1 MFVTLEEAKE
11 YLKVEY
17 EEEDTLLLT
26 LIASAEQMCADILR
40 REIQLEDSLVK
51 TAVLYAVGVM
61 FENRGTN
68 EETEQLIPTLKNI
81 LSSSRKEVF

>member
-1 MFVTLEEAKE
+1 
-11 YLKVEY
+11 
-17 EEEDTLLLT
+17 
-26 LIASAEQMCADILR
+26 MCADILR